1 MRHCFE
7 AHSTSPNFF
16 FTCGVHGCPQTF
28 TKLSAMLSHLSR
40 KHSGVDLD
48 TAQALPP
55 SPTEEQHD
63 QGMDVDAF
71 ETPAPN
77 NDQEES

>member
-1 MRHCFE
+1 
-7 AHSTSPNFF
+7 
-16 FTCGVHGCPQTF
+16 
-28 TKLSAMLSHLSR
+28 MLSHLSR

-77 NDQEES
+77 NDQEESQCECNKLERSAALFLKFSR